1 MVIESFFSDFKHVLE
16 NDHVIDDE
24 QVFATVVRTGPSG
37 KSLNSSFNQRDSKEY
52 QQELG
57 LSIVNFCKVIPDGVL
72 VFFPSYQV
80 MDSCLNYWQVCRP
93 GGSSAG
99 HITGAKTIFQMIQD
113 IKISIIEPKNK
124 GELSVAMDRFE
135 RIIDDHKES
144 RGAIFFA
151 VCRGK
156 VSEGLDFSDSK
167 GRAVILTG
175 IPYPPFKDPKI
186 ILKKQYLQDNQ
197 RSSPQGNFLTGTEW
211 YNQQASRAVNQA
223 LGRVIRHRKDFG
235 AILLCDERFGNPST
249 IGQLSKWLRGRVTT
263 SASFGEVQ
271 GGLARFFKDKPKNV
285 ESKEHSTI
293 PLGLMPSGFNRPQE
307 PQPQKNEIQMQKFKL
322 DQMPF
327 SISNNSTS
335 CGGGSSGSS
344 SSLTEMF
351 KSQKTETKKFDW
363 FNSKLTT
370 AATTA
375 NVQNN
380 LSNHPTKS
388 EIDMEKQKRAQDYL
402 EFAKKTLPKDNLRN
416 FMGLLKMYR
425 AGQIEIEKLLTDLVE
440 VLDKVEES
448 KGRALL
454 EGFETFIPMKH
465 RNLFEQVLKR
475 KRDENLRGERERER
489 ENGFAFDFANDKEI
503 INEVENDEIKKRKL
517 HSDFIGKRPSI
528 GIEPIVLKRKLI
540 GDLLTLDHTKKEN
553 IDISSSH
560 ESCPICKDSLN
571 DPCKSKC
578 GHVACFDCW
587 NAWLRRTLECPL
599 CRQRTRVS
607 QLRRISEVDE

>member
-1 MVIESFFSDFKHVLE
+1 M
-16 NDHVIDDE
+16 IDDE

-99 HITGAKTIFQMIQD
+99 HISGAKTIFQMIQD
-113 IKISIIEPKNK
+113 IKIPIIEPKNK
-124 GELSVAMDRFE
+124 GELSIAMERFE
-135 RIIDDHKES
+135 RIINDHKES

-156 VSEGLDFSDSK
+156 VSEGLDFSDAK
-167 GRAVILTG
+167 GRAVIVTG

-197 RSSPQGNFLTGTEW
+197 QQGNNNFLSGTEW

-271 GGLARFFKDKPKNV
+271 GGLARFFKDKPKNIK
-285 ESKEHSTI
+285 SKEEPIVPQSTI
-293 PLGLMPSGFNRPQE
+293 PRAIQQQQE
-307 PQPQKNEIQMQKFKL
+307 MQKNEIQMQKFKL
-322 DQMPF
+322 DQIPF
-327 SISNNSTS
+327 SLKDTKINVNTS
-335 CGGGSSGSS
+335 ENIN
-344 SSLTEMF
+344 LTEMF
-351 KSQKTETKKFDW
+351 KAQKVETKKFDW
-363 FNSKLTT
+363 FNTKPTNSTNTNIANSTISK
-370 AATTA
+370 A
-375 NVQNN
+375 
-380 LSNHPTKS
+380 
-388 EIDMEKQKRAQDYL
+388 EIDKEKQKRAQEYL
-402 EFAKKTLPKDNLRN
+402 EFAKTTLPKDNLRN

-425 AGQIEIEKLLTDLVE
+425 VGQIEIEKLLTDLVE
-440 VLDKVEES
+440 VLNKVEES
-448 KGRALL
+448 KAQALL
-454 EGFETFIPMKH
+454 EGFETFVPTRH
-465 RNLFEQVLKR
+465 RALFEQVLLKR
-475 KRDENLRGERERER
+475 KKDGLLAARVETPGDDRIEYIS
-489 ENGFAFDFANDKEI
+489 EI
-503 INEVENDEIKKRKL
+503 DDEIKKRKL
-517 HSDFIGKRPSI
+517 HSYFVGKRPTI
-528 GIEPIVLKRKLI
+528 RIEPIVLKRKLS
-540 GDLLTLDHTKKEN
+540 GDPSTLDLTKKEN
-553 IDISSSH
+553 IDISTH
-560 ESCPICKDSLN
+560 ETCPICKDALN
-571 DPCKSKC
+571 DPFKAKC
-578 GHVACFDCW
+578 NHVACFECW
-587 NAWLRRTLECPL
+587 NAWLGRTLECPL

-607 QLRRISEVDE
+607 QLRRGTE